1 MKSKPGKWTSIAT
14 KYSGNLKGLQSQ
26 YHILHTSNYVIN
38 PLQREEVYQT
48 CVLTYYNSTS

>member
-14 KYSGNLKGLQSQ
+14 KYSRNLKGLQSQ